1 MPDARTSGAARRP
14 GALATIRAATVVAAA
29 DMRATHTV
37 ATWTLGWL
45 SRVLVQVVFF
55 AVIGVLLEDAG
66 AVQYL
71 FLGQAVMVLVAE
83 LFFAVPSTTWE
94 RGSGTLP
101 LLVASPA
108 ALWPVFVGRSLQW
121 LPSGL
126 ATSAVALFA
135 LGPAFGLTWT
145 AGTGASAWGVLAV
158 TGMAMYPVAL
168 TLAAVVLQGPRWRNV
183 VSNVAHTLI
192 MLIAGVTVPA
202 AIWPSWVQV
211 VGQSLP
217 LTHGLQ
223 VIRDLE
229 AGVATAAGVVAGTGL
244 ALGLGALWLTAAAG
258 LFTVFAERGRRA
270 GSIAFQE

>member
-1 MPDARTSGAARRP
+1 MPDTLHTETVRRP
-14 GALATIRAATVVAAA
+14 RALTTIRAAGLVAAA

-37 ATWTLGWL
+37 FTWSLGWL

-101 LLVASPA
+101 LLVAAPA

-126 ATSAVALFA
+126 ATSTVALFA
-135 LGPAFGLTWT
+135 LGPLFGLTWSLGSGT
-145 AGTGASAWGVLAV
+145 AAWAVLAV

-168 TLAAVVLQGPRWRNV
+168 TLAALVLQGPRWRNV
-183 VSNVAHTLI
+183 VSNVGHTLI
-192 MLIAGVTVPA
+192 MLIAGVTVPT
-202 AIWPSWVQV
+202 AIWPGWLQA

-223 VIRDLE
+223 AIRDLE
-229 AGVATAAGVVAGTGL
+229 AGVASTASVLTGTGVT
-244 ALGLGALWLTAAAG
+244 LGLGALWLAAAAG
-258 LFTVFAERGRRA
+258 LFTIFAERGRRA